1 MQHQRFPLLADAV
14 KVRILDGESRNVTP
28 RTLQTYEYRLGHFTA
43 YCEAAGIQHLHD
55 VTPTVLREY
64 LAGMRRRGL
73 AGHTQ
78 LGVYRDLRAFL
89 NFCVREGWLE
99 TSPLANVKPPRV
111 EKRDPEVF
119 TPEQVQQII
128 QHAGSAR
135 NRAVVLLLLDTGLR
149 GAELCNLAG
158 RDIDMQS
165 GAVHVRMGKGR
176 KNRTVYAG
184 SHARRA
190 LARYFA
196 ERGTPGPDDAV
207 FLARTGNALTYGA
220 LSQMLQYLGQ
230 RAGFRVTAHNFRRT
244 FATEALRNGWDVYTL
259 RDAMGH
265 EDITV
270 LRHYVRI
277 AGSDVERS
285 QRTMGVADSLLGKRR
300 R

>member
-1 MQHQRFPLLADAV
+1 MTATPPGWPGDLPGPGAGLAEHVTGWLLD
-14 KVRILDGESRNVTP
+14 RLP
-28 RTLQTYEYRLGHFTA
+28 PEYRTSPLRRYPLVLA
-43 YCEAAGIQHLHD
+43 MCARLHAQS
-55 VTPTVLREY
+55 T
-64 LAGMRRRGL
+64 LAGTRD
-73 AGHTQ
+73 
-78 LGVYRDLRAFL
+78 VYRDLRAFL

-184 SHARRA
+184 AHARRA